1 MRGWVYILS
10 NESLPEMVKVGYTSK
25 APEGRA
31 KELSGDTGVPT
42 PFVVEYEVLIE
53 DAHRCEQ
60 NVHRYLSDKRV
71 NDNREFF
78 RCSIDDAIKAVKTVA
93 GDAVQ
98 FEKRLH
104 ETVPEDSVSYE
115 LIGLIRY
122 LLEDGELT
130 NHEVYHLCEWLNSN
144 PESCDIW
151 PGTELVQPL
160 SEVYADGVLSQDEL
174 NRISHLFVGIEKEF
188 VLKHEDAGQLEM
200 GEGAPPVL
208 DSMGSTP
215 PVNSPQQPPVVN
227 PSDQRPDRMMA
238 ENRDGIFGGLVQRM
252 EQIKL
257 DWAWRNRVEKF
268 EAEEK
273 KRKRQEYIKN
283 IVRRIELGENISTP
297 VGVIIGEKETVC
309 WIEPAVLIE
318 EVTKGSRGHRYTDKV
333 PVDQGQFIM
342 TTVRFIFRGRA
353 KTFDTK
359 IDRILGVDIAVD
371 GFSYTIQNRSKKKM
385 FEFPNGNGDIIC
397 AVLNHIGAR

>member
-1 MRGWVYILS
+1 MS

-98 FEKRLH
+98 FEKRLR
-104 ETVPEDSVSYE
+104 EAEPEDRVSYE

-130 NHEVYHLCEWLNSN
+130 NHEVYHLCEWLNSH
-144 PESCDIW
+144 PESCDVW
-151 PGTELVQPL
+151 PGTELIQPL
-160 SEVYADGVLSQDEL
+160 GAVYSDGILTSDEL
-174 NRISHLFVGIEKEF
+174 VQISLLLQRVDKEF
-188 VLKHEDAGQLEM
+188 IQKYEGSDQAGS
-200 GEGAPPVL
+200 GEVVPPVL
-208 DSMGSTP
+208 GSSTQ
-215 PVNSPQQPPVVN
+215 SPERV
-227 PSDQRPDRMMA
+227 MA
-238 ENRDGIFGGLVQRM
+238 ETREGVFGGLVQRM
-252 EQIKL
+252 EQMKL
-257 DWAWRNRVEKF
+257 DWAWRNRAEKF
-268 EAEEK
+268 EEEEK
-273 KRKRQEYIKN
+273 KRRRQEYIKN
-283 IVRRIELGENISTP
+283 IIRRIELGENISTP
-297 VGVIIGEKETVC
+297 VGVIIREIETVC

-318 EVTKGSRGHRYTDKV
+318 EVTKGSRGHRYTDNI
-333 PVDQGQFIM
+333 PVDRGQFIM
-342 TTVRFIFRGRA
+342 TTKRFIFKGRA

-359 IDRILGVDIAVD
+359 IDRILGVNIAVD
-371 GFSYTIQNRSKKKM
+371 GFSYTIQNRTKKKM
-385 FEFPNGNGDIIC
+385 LEFPNGNGDIIC